1 MLDELKKYKYIKKSN
16 FELETDRIIDNI
28 SRDLWKNSEYLKTY
42 YLGILCQFHAIAQGL
57 GPHGTINRD
66 NILMLINTFKTN
78 DDAPDEIK
86 KLVDM
91 ILDEFDYKEENK

>member
-16 FELETDRIIDNI
+16 VDLASEHIIDNI
-28 SRDLWKNSEYLKTY
+28 SRKMWKDSEYLKFY
-42 YLGILCQFHAIAQGL
+42 YLGILNQFHAIAQGL

-86 KLVDM
+86 NLAAM